1 MGGARHLTRFA
12 PQTLVRRMY
21 FTGAHLTAE
30 DFKASGGDVVLCE
43 PGECRAEARR
53 FAARVASFSP
63 TAVRVSKR
71 ILDRIETMD
80 LETGY
85 AFEQEGTVRMSGHPD
100 SKEAL
105 AAFREKRAPR
115 YLAEIDR
122 KMFD

>member
-1 MGGARHLTRFA
+1 
-12 PQTLVRRMY
+12 MY
-21 FTGAHLTAE
+21 FTGEPISAQELRA
-30 DFKASGGDVVLCE
+30 FGGWVFVSE
-43 PGECRAEARR
+43 KGNSMEEARR
-53 FAARVASFSP
+53 MAARIASFSR

-105 AAFREKRAPR
+105 AAFRDKRAPQ
-115 YLAEIDR
+115 YGPEIDR
-122 KMFD
+122 TKFD

>member
-1 MGGARHLTRFA
+1 
-12 PQTLVRRMY
+12 MY
-21 FTGAHLTAE
+21 FTGEPLSARELR
-30 DFKASGGDVVLCE
+30 DFGGCVFVSE
-43 PGECRAEARR
+43 KGKSMAEARR
-53 FAARVASFSP
+53 FAGRVASFSR

-105 AAFREKRAPR
+105 AAFREKRAPQ
-115 YLAEIDR
+115 YSPEIDR
-122 KMFD
+122 TKFD